1 MELAVHLCSLLRCL
15 LHSTTSRWHAIAK
28 WACTRWRNFCQ
39 NGVVYPCLFE
49 TRSSCF
55 IFAPWRLARS
65 TPAVPLFLWKW
76 RDVVQR
82 PLVFS
87 LRVQMDL
94 GAGFGVSEW
103 AGCWPGLP
111 LHAHRDLGVGL
122 EKFGNCAGLQVD
134 VGEFLDCLLF
144 AHTSPGVQ
152 WCGCGSLLHVGGVS
166 VTRGGGRLAEVRVDA
181 CGVLFSCSRS
191 ILCTCICTC
200 MYAAWAWASRGGGRV
215 AEVRVGVLVVLLGSA
230 LALFI
235 SFIFCYTYAPL
246 DVGRAGALRGRE
258 SRCKYKHRNLRY
270 GGDLLTKTPP
280 WLS

>member
-1 MELAVHLCSLLRCL
+1 MLAWVAAARAQGPGRGLRDIREL
-15 LHSTTSRWHAIAK
+15 RWAAK
-28 WACTRWRNFCQ
+28 
-39 NGVVYPCLFE
+39 VE
-49 TRSSCF
+49 
-55 IFAPWRLARS
+55 
-65 TPAVPLFLWKW
+65 
-76 RDVVQR
+76 
-82 PLVFS
+82 
-87 LRVQMDL
+87 
-94 GAGFGVSEW
+94 
-103 AGCWPGLP
+103 
-111 LHAHRDLGVGL
+111 
-122 EKFGNCAGLQVD
+122 

-235 SFIFCYTYAPL
+235 SFIFCYTYAAL

-258 SRCKYKHRNLRY
+258 SRCKCKHRTLRY
-270 GGDLLTKTPP
+270 VGDLLTKTPP

>member
-1 MELAVHLCSLLRCL
+1 M
-15 LHSTTSRWHAIAK
+15 
-28 WACTRWRNFCQ
+28 
-39 NGVVYPCLFE
+39 
-49 TRSSCF
+49 
-55 IFAPWRLARS
+55 
-65 TPAVPLFLWKW
+65 
-76 RDVVQR
+76 QR

-87 LRVQMDL
+87 LRVYMDL

-103 AGCWPGLP
+103 AECWPGLP

-122 EKFGNCAGLQVD
+122 ETFGNCAGLQVE

-144 AHTSPGVQ
+144 AVTSPGVQ
-152 WCGCGSLLHVGGVS
+152 WCGCGSLLHVGGMS

-235 SFIFCYTYAPL
+235 SFIFCYT
-246 DVGRAGALRGRE
+246 LRGVGCGP
-258 SRCKYKHRNLRY
+258 SRGATRARVEVQVQAPYFALWWRFSYENTAVVVLIKTGELRSPNAAYTYTKHKN
-270 GGDLLTKTPP
+270 
-280 WLS
+280 S